1 MKKMYIQPSA
11 DFEEIEGLNDLMEQ
25 KSVLRAVGF
34 TAAEGYDVAQ
44 PTGDV
49 KDVKYDTPE
58 EEWGLN

>member
-25 KSVLRAVGF
+25 KSVLHAVGF

-49 KDVKYDTPE
+49 QDVTDETPVE
-58 EEWGLN
+58 DLGLN